1 MVSMHITPENG
12 LQSITSAP
20 SQNAAAF
27 ATGDHDLFLYPKEF
41 VSYIWLATR
50 MVLEAH
56 EGWWDSFLLL
66 SIPIYGGMKLLG
78 ILLIDI
84 TLTTIC
90 TLSSRI
96 FLHKPRINNWP
107 ILRFTK
113 YLF

>member
-1 MVSMHITPENG
+1 
-12 LQSITSAP
+12 
-20 SQNAAAF
+20 
-27 ATGDHDLFLYPKEF
+27 
-41 VSYIWLATR
+41 

>member
-1 MVSMHITPENG
+1 
-12 LQSITSAP
+12 
-20 SQNAAAF
+20 
-27 ATGDHDLFLYPKEF
+27 
-41 VSYIWLATR
+41 

-96 FLHKPRINNWP
+96 FSS
-107 ILRFTK
+107 
-113 YLF
+113 